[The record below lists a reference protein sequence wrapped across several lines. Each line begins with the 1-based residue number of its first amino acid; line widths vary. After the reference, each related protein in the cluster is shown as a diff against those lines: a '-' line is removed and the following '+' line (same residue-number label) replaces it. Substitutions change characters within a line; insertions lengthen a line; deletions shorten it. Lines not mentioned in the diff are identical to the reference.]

1 MLRSQIVLGFLLSA
15 VGLTGLSSPVVAG
28 GTAGRSAGVSQINP
42 VITGVGTA
50 AGSGF
55 GTTQGLNVSVQP
67 SVGSVDAAGGSIAP
81 ATTSP
86 NTTNVQTNI
95 DNSKTIDASNNIN
108 VTDTVNG
115 SNVSYGGNGASIN
128 WPQANV
134 LGVIDGV
141 ASFNQSI
148 SANSGPN
155 VTAITDALDSA
166 SFLAQQGN

>member
-28 GTAGRSAGVSQINP
+28 NRGPLRGVSQINP
-42 VITGVGTA
+42 ANTGVGTA
-50 AGSGF
+50 TGSGF

-67 SVGSVDAAGGSIAP
+67 SVGSIDAAGSSIAP
-81 ATTSP
+81 VTTGP
-86 NTTNVQTNI
+86 NTLNVQTNI

-128 WPQANV
+128 WPQTNV